1 MRVSAMVG
9 LAELALSG
17 CTMSSDH
24 LYFYP
29 NGAKLDNTI
38 EGAKEIGL
46 RFFPTSGVMSIGESD
61 CSLPPDRLVEK
72 EHDILEDCIRVIDK
86 FHDPDPA

>member
-1 MRVSAMVG
+1 
-9 LAELALSG
+9 
-17 CTMSSDH
+17 MSSDH

-46 RFFPTSGVMSIGESD
+46 RFFPTSGVISIEESD
-61 CSLPPDRLVEK
+61 CSLPPDGLFEK
-72 EHDILEDCIRVIDK
+72 EHDILEDCIPVIDK
-86 FHDPDPA
+86 ILRSGSGLNDPCGDRALLTFLSQP

>member
-1 MRVSAMVG
+1 MVG

-29 NGAKLDNTI
+29 NGTKLDNTI

-46 RFFPTSGVMSIGESD
+46 RFSLTSGVISIGESD

-72 EHDILEDCIRVIDK
+72 EHDILEDCICVMDK

>member
-1 MRVSAMVG
+1 MVG

-17 CTMSSDH
+17 WTMSSDH

-29 NGAKLDNTI
+29 NGTKLDNTI

-46 RFFPTSGVMSIGESD
+46 RFSLTSGVISIGESD

-72 EHDILEDCIRVIDK
+72 EHDILEDCIRVMDK